1 MGVKDQTLPCQKR
14 YVITQCKSLFFALVL
29 LSLATFNLQLST
41 LFAQGTAFTYQGRLN
56 SGGVPANG
64 SYDIAFTLYA
74 TNVTGSIFAGP
85 VTNTA
90 VNVTNGL
97 FTTTVDFGSV
107 FTSASNWLELAVSTN
122 RANSFTALIQ
132 CQQLTPVPYALY
144 SANAMTA
151 VSAASASTVAAANI
165 SGTLTTAQLPASVL
179 TNGASGVNIS
189 GAFSGNGAGMTNVDL
204 LRVNNH
210 GSISWTT
217 NSGLFVLAAS
227 PSVGS
232 GPQSVAAADV
242 NGDGLVD
249 LISANSS
256 TNTLTVLTNNGS
268 GGFVVASTLS

>member
-1 MGVKDQTLPCQKR
+1 MMGVRDQTLPCQKR
-14 YVITQCKSLFFALVL
+14 YMITQCKSLFFALVL

-64 SYDIAFTLYA
+64 SYDIAFTRYA

-107 FTSASNWLELAVSTN
+107 FTSAS
-122 RANSFTALIQ
+122 TA
-132 CQQLTPVPYALY
+132 
-144 SANAMTA
+144 
-151 VSAASASTVAAANI
+151 AAANI
-165 SGTLTTAQLPASVL
+165 SGTLTTAQLPASGL
-179 TNGASGVNIS
+179 ANGASGVNIS
-189 GAFSGNGAGMTNVDL
+189 GAFSGNGAGTTNVDL

-249 LISANSS
+249 LVRMSFG
-256 TNTLTVLTNNGS
+256 TKR
-268 GGFVVASTLS
+268 